1 MVVHESVDP
10 KAQGKPDLGTGVTNQ
25 VSVVSVSVGT
35 RSGSTR
41 ESVWGRAEVRGPVC
55 VCEVVVGDARV
66 AVANGGCE
74 REMGREPLS
83 VAYPLSMFAA
93 TCPPL
98 EPSRAARPSPLFP
111 PASTGPTRSDS
122 TAGAGTTALTK

>member
-1 MVVHESVDP
+1 MGE
-10 KAQGKPDLGTGVTNQ
+10 
-25 VSVVSVSVGT
+25 
-35 RSGSTR
+35 R
-41 ESVWGRAEVRGPVC
+41 EPRCAVRC

-74 REMGREPLS
+74 REKGREPLS

-122 TAGAGTTALTK
+122 TAELSAPRR

>member
-41 ESVWGRAEVRGPVC
+41 ESVCGRERAEVRGPVC

-66 AVANGGCE
+66 AVANGGNDGE
-74 REMGREPLS
+74 GREPLS
-83 VAYPLSMFAA
+83 VSPSQYVCRDVSSTRTQPRRAP
-93 TCPPL
+93 
-98 EPSRAARPSPLFP
+98 EPSFSPREYRADPL
-111 PASTGPTRSDS
+111 
-122 TAGAGTTALTK
+122 

>member
-1 MVVHESVDP
+1 MGE
-10 KAQGKPDLGTGVTNQ
+10 
-25 VSVVSVSVGT
+25 
-35 RSGSTR
+35 R
-41 ESVWGRAEVRGPVC
+41 ERRCAVRC

-98 EPSRAARPSPLFP
+98 EPSRAARSSPLSP
-111 PASTGPTRSDS
+111 LPRVPGRPALIVPLAPAPRR
-122 TAGAGTTALTK
+122 

>member
-35 RSGSTR
+35 RRGLTR
-41 ESVWGRAEVRGPVC
+41 ESVCGRERAEVCGYG

-66 AVANGGCE
+66 AVANGGNDGE
-74 REMGREPLS
+74 GREPLS
-83 VAYPLSMFAA
+83 VALSVCLPRRVLHSNPAA
-93 TCPPL
+93 P
-98 EPSRAARPSPLFP
+98 RARALFFP
-111 PASTGPTRSDS
+111 PRVPGRPALIVPLNCRHH
-122 TAGAGTTALTK
+122 GAD

>member
-66 AVANGGCE
+66 AVANGGNDGE
-74 REMGREPLS
+74 EREPLS
-83 VAYPLSMFAA
+83 VALSVCLPRRVLHSNPAA
-93 TCPPL
+93 P
-98 EPSRAARPSPLFP
+98 RARALFFP
-111 PASTGPTRSDS
+111 PRVPGRP
-122 TAGAGTTALTK
+122 ALIVPLAPAPRR